1 MLRYTMKS
9 PFSPF
14 STAFGSLGVNDST
27 NSFTNGFVSNFGW
40 RRMRSSSVFDGVW
53 FFSVCSSS

>member
-1 MLRYTMKS
+1 MKS